1 MLRDMM
7 ESILKNSDTVLG
19 VEWKSGPNSSELLL
33 EQEDGRGR
41 MVFHPLF
48 PGVTL
53 AFIQVNASNWPESEA
68 NAELRPLLINYCV
81 AGRSELLLDDGAYI
95 YLKENDFA
103 VSEQTAQDGYI
114 FPTRLYQGIKIYF
127 DIEQLSHHAQELMSA
142 FELDFTLLRENYCRR
157 QKTYI
162 NEADSTLTAIFH
174 KLWALSEQPSLFYLR
189 IYTLELIYELLH
201 TEPRPS
207 KTCGFYTELQVGIA
221 KKAEQI
227 LTADLRKH
235 IPVRLLAEK
244 FSVSRQIIVGDI
256 ALLRSSGEEIL
267 ATPRGYVTPKEARG
281 IVRRVAV
288 KHTPQEMEA
297 ELNTIVDNGCTVI
310 DVIVDHPIYGQL
322 TGPLQISNRY
332 EVSQFI
338 ERCKKAEPL
347 SSLTDGIHLH
357 TLSCPDE
364 AAFERT
370 KSALCALR
378 VLLEE
383 NGN

>member
-162 NEADSTLTAIFH
+162 NEADSTLTAIFR

-281 IVRRVAV
+281 ILRRVAV

-297 ELNTIVDNGCTVI
+297 ELNAIVDNGCTVI

-370 KSALCALR
+370 KSALRALR

>member
-1 MLRDMM
+1 MHSDERRKAIANVLRAADAPI
-7 ESILKNSDTVLG
+7 S
-19 VEWKSGPNSSELLL
+19 
-33 EQEDGRGR
+33 
-41 MVFHPLF
+41 
-48 PGVTL
+48 
-53 AFIQVNASNWPESEA
+53 ASA
-68 NAELRPLLINYCV
+68 
-81 AGRSELLLDDGAYI
+81 
-95 YLKENDFA
+95 
-103 VSEQTAQDGYI
+103 
-114 FPTRLYQGIKIYF
+114 
-127 DIEQLSHHAQELMSA
+127 
-142 FELDFTLLRENYCRR
+142 
-157 QKTYI
+157 
-162 NEADSTLTAIFH
+162 
-174 KLWALSEQPSLFYLR
+174 
-189 IYTLELIYELLH
+189 
-201 TEPRPS
+201 
-207 KTCGFYTELQVGIA
+207 
-221 KKAEQI
+221 
-227 LTADLRKH
+227 
-235 IPVRLLAEK
+235 LAEK

-288 KHTPQEMEA
+288 KHMPQEMEA
-297 ELNTIVDNGCTVI
+297 ELNTIVDQ
-310 DVIVDHPIYGQL
+310 PIYGQL

-370 KSALCALR
+370 KSALRAQR